1 MAGWVG
7 LSDQPNFTSSRKYR
21 SSVRN
26 NSRPGNPEPG
36 NFVDQNQGGPVLDH
50 PIWYIRTV
58 GFPQSIIDSI
68 SMFKYK
74 KGEFLIDGSCDCSV
88 CLSDFQENENI
99 RLLPKCSHAF
109 HVNCIDTWL
118 RSHKNCPVCR
128 APILV
133 NENLGFVET
142 STNNLVSIEENRA
155 REVETDETKTE
166 NQLADILS
174 KNRGNKKFRV
184 LSDLGDRRVRVDQ
197 ELLQPV
203 RRSVSMDFSCA
214 STIYREIGD
223 SFCTKRDEG
232 CSENKVEIVEKQSS
246 NIIAKRG
253 CKNSRIYRMIKSPS
267 FGRSL
272 EKGSVSMKRS
282 FSFSGK
288 RSLRKNSRSLE
299 SISIPEL
306 SIQNQSR

>member
-1 MAGWVG
+1 
-7 LSDQPNFTSSRKYR
+7 
-21 SSVRN
+21 
-26 NSRPGNPEPG
+26 
-36 NFVDQNQGGPVLDH
+36 
-50 PIWYIRTV
+50 
-58 GFPQSIIDSI
+58 
-68 SMFKYK
+68 MFKYK
-74 KGEFLIDGSCDCSV
+74 KGEILIDGSCDCSV
-88 CLSDFQENENI
+88 CLSEFQENESV

-133 NENLGFVET
+133 NENLGLVET
-142 STNNLVSIEENRA
+142 STNNLEENRA
-155 REVETDETKTE
+155 REVETDEIGTRTE
-166 NQLADILS
+166 NQLTDILS
-174 KNRGNKKFRV
+174 KNRV
-184 LSDLGDRRVRVDQ
+184 LSDLGDHRVRVDQ

-203 RRSVSMDFSCA
+203 RRPVSMDFSCA
-214 STIYREIGD
+214 STIYREIAD
-223 SFCTKRDEG
+223 NFCTKRDEG

-253 CKNSRIYRMIKSPS
+253 CKNSRIYRMIKSSS

-272 EKGSVSMKRS
+272 EKGPVSMKRS

-306 SIQNQSR
+306 